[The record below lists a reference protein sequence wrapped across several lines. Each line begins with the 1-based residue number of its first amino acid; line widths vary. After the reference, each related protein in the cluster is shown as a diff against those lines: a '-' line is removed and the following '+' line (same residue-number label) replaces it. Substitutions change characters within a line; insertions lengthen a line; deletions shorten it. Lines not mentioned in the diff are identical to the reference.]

1 MKPKHEEKNGIP
13 DDILENISSLPE
25 DKQRA
30 IAFLIRN
37 INFVEV
43 LTAKD
48 PTLDDHIEEIIEK
61 AMKDNDSIFQALL
74 LYKYKKM
81 KQEQES
87 ENKNKNEAGICKDN
101 DKEDEDKI

>member
-74 LYKYKKM
+74 LYKYKKL

-87 ENKNKNEAGICKDN
+87 ENKIKNEAGICKDN

>member
-1 MKPKHEEKNGIP
+1 MKPNHEEKNGIP

-30 IAFLIRN
+30 IAFLIKN
-37 INFVEV
+37 IDLVEA
-43 LTAKD
+43 LTVKD
-48 PTLDDHIEEIIEK
+48 PKLDIHIEEMLNK

-74 LYKYKKM
+74 LYKHKKM

-87 ENKNKNEAGICKDN
+87 GNKNKNEAGICKDN
-101 DKEDEDKI
+101 NQEDEKKT